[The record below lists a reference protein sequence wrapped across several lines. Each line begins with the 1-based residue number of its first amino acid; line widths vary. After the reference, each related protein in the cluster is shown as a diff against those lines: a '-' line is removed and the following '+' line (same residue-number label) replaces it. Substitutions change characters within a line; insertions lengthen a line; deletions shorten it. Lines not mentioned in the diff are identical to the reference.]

1 MNERSQANQEM
12 VVPQS
17 LPDRKSQNERSAKTR
32 QLLLDAA
39 IKCLSEHGYGMTT
52 TTLVAG
58 TAGVSRGAMLH
69 QFPSKA
75 DLMIFVVEAIFEL
88 QAEYFQEH
96 LRATSSERQRL
107 LAYPEAVWAT
117 TRSPSGIAVLEIFQG
132 SRSDRALADKLRPVQ
147 ARIDATAIAS
157 LSKEFNR
164 APSIALFQL
173 IVGAARGLA
182 LGEVIAPGDATGG
195 EAILLLRELI
205 EATGWPLG
213 RKSDLS
219 RAE

>member
-1 MNERSQANQEM
+1 
-12 VVPQS
+12 
-17 LPDRKSQNERSAKTR
+17 
-32 QLLLDAA
+32 
-39 IKCLSEHGYGMTT
+39 
-52 TTLVAG
+52 
-58 TAGVSRGAMLH
+58 
-69 QFPSKA
+69 
-75 DLMIFVVEAIFEL
+75 
-88 QAEYFQEH
+88 
-96 LRATSSERQRL
+96 
-107 LAYPEAVWAT
+107 
-117 TRSPSGIAVLEIFQG
+117 
-132 SRSDRALADKLRPVQ
+132 LRPVQ